1 VLNPE
6 GLQDRFLDF
15 GVAACSRSRRL
26 PRDFA
31 GVHVAK
37 QLIRC
42 STSPAANYAEARS
55 AESRRDFIHKLQ
67 VCLKELRETAVWL
80 RYAQRLCGEQKGSH
94 SLEAECNELI
104 AIVVASIRTARKQK
118 LDDRIAD

>member
-6 GLQDRFLDF
+6 ALQDRLLDF
-15 GVAACSRSRRL
+15 GVAACSKSRRL

-42 STSPAANYAEARS
+42 GTSPAANYAEARS

-80 RYAQRLCGEQKGSH
+80 RYARRLCGEASQA
-94 SLEAECNELI
+94 LEAECDELI
-104 AIVVASIRTARKQK
+104 AIVVASIRTARKRG
-118 LDDRIAD
+118 LDDRP